1 MVKVK
6 VRTIWKGLVAIR
18 DKYIKQAYEEKV
30 GIQISHGKE
39 SIFIPYEEIESKIVT
54 ESDKISDN
62 CLVSLPLTLDPLII
76 PSTPKSIISFKLSLS
91 NFSLIML
98 IAFLVKLLEQIWML
112 DIIIQDQMTGL
123 LI

>member
-62 CLVSLPLTLDPLII
+62 YSNEMHKLIYFRWTVKPPI
-76 PSTPKSIISFKLSLS
+76 QTKDERQR
-91 NFSLIML
+91 ML
-98 IAFLVKLLEQIWML
+98 L
-112 DIIIQDQMTGL
+112 GY
-123 LI
+123 